1 MVSEGVRLPL
11 AAPNIHTQKLKTM
24 NKFLIIT
31 FGLFISYQLT
41 RLEVDTYP
49 EADTQT
55 THTCTDSTH
64 TACDGECECD
74 GFECE

>member
-1 MVSEGVRLPL
+1 
-11 AAPNIHTQKLKTM
+11 M

-31 FGLFISYQLT
+31 FGLFIAYQLT